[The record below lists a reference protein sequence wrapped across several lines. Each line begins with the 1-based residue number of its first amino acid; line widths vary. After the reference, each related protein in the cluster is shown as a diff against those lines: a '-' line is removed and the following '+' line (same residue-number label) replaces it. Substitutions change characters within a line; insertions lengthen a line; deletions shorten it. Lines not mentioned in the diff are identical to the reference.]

1 MTKLR
6 PYIFHVSSPKTKIQP
21 LLNKWQNASGKAN
34 ITKETTM
41 FSTDITYQ

>member
-6 PYIFHVSSPKTKIQP
+6 PYIFHVSSIKAKMQP

-34 ITKETTM
+34 IMKETTM
-41 FSTDITYQ
+41 FSADITYQ